1 MRTTA
6 FYVREKIN
14 FSQARKKRSFCQ
26 KSRKVPKKHEKI
38 KNLEIVKKLKKT
50 IANKNYHFA
59 QVIVSEISQ
68 KMAHASQRYDR
79 RGGGQTNKYIY
90 IQPYISSLVDSN

>member
-14 FSQARKKRSFCQ
+14 FSQARKKRSLSR
-26 KSRKVPKKHEKI
+26 KNRKVPKKDENF
-38 KNLEIVKKLKKT
+38 KNLKNLKKLKKT
-50 IANKNYHFA
+50 IANKNYNFG

-68 KMAHASQRYDR
+68 KMAHASQRYD
-79 RGGGQTNKYIY
+79 QIT
-90 IQPYISSLVDSN
+90 